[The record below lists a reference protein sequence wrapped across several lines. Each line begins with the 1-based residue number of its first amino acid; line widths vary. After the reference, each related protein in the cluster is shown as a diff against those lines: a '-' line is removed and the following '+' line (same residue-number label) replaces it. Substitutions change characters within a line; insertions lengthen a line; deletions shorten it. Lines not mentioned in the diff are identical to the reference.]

1 MNQGAGRRVLIKK
14 TACKKSRDTVPLN
27 AGSSEHF
34 LQSSCFFF
42 LHTVLLVI
50 VFALNLVLFS
60 LVIAGVDIKNA
71 AKVLSQA
78 YHIAIVEMETTAPE
92 ESTLTEESK

>member
-1 MNQGAGRRVLIKK
+1 MNQGAGRRVLMKK
-14 TACKKSRDTVPLN
+14 LHAKNLVTLSLRAVLN
-27 AGSSEHF
+27 IFAKQ
-34 LQSSCFFF
+34 LLFF
-42 LHTVLLVI
+42 LHTVLQVI

-71 AKVLSQA
+71 ATVLSQA

-92 ESTLTEESK
+92 ESTLTEECK